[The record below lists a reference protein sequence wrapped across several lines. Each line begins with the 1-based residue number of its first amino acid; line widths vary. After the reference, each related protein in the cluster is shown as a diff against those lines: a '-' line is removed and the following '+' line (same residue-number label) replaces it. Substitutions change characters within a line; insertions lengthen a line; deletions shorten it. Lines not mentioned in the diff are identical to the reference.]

1 MTLSEPTTWLHKGIA
16 ATARWLISWSK
27 SIIFLTV
34 ALTVFLGYS
43 ATKTHLD
50 PGFNKLIPLH
60 HPYMESFLQH
70 STTFSG
76 ANRVLVSVQWKGE
89 GDIYNKEFL
98 DTLRGV
104 TDEVFFTPGVNR
116 GQVYSLFTPNVR
128 YIEIT
133 EDGFVGEVL
142 IPSRF
147 EADEEGLAH
156 VRSNVAK
163 SGQIGS
169 LVSNDLKSAMVRADL
184 MEINPQTGERLN
196 YHQVAQRLEEIRSK
210 FENDQVSIQIIGF
223 SKVLGDV
230 MDGLS
235 TVMTFFAIAFVIT
248 AILLRLYTKSTNL
261 TVVALAVALLP
272 VIWLLGL
279 LPLIG
284 YGIDPMSIL
293 VPFMIFSIGVSH
305 AVQMTGAWKLDV
317 RAGFSTQQAAE
328 LAIRKLAIPGTLAL
342 LANALGFMV
351 IMMIDIPIVH
361 ELGVTA
367 CLGVL
372 LMIITNKVF
381 LPSLLANIR
390 LEKAAMVASPAEQG
404 GRNPRWWSLSAL
416 AEPRP
421 AIISLLIAAGF
432 LAAGTYQS
440 RFLLTGDIGTGAP
453 ELHADSRYNLD
464 NDTILQNYSIG
475 MDVLSVYAEVSNLEE
490 GCLNWAVMNAV
501 ERFESRMS
509 RVDGVQSVST
519 VAGLAKI
526 ATAGNNEGNPR
537 WATLQRSEAGLRS
550 GARAL
555 SPDMGLNSEG
565 CQVLNLQVFL
575 KDHEG
580 STLTHVMKEVQD
592 FIANEQTPNVVFR
605 MAGGNAGV
613 AYATNEAVE
622 QAEVQ
627 MLGALFT
634 AITLLCWWTFR
645 SWRAVLCIIVPLALV
660 SILCN
665 ALMSL
670 LGIGLKV
677 ATLPVIALG
686 VGVGVDY
693 GIYLFESMQHEL
705 RERGVTLRESFYE
718 AMRQRGS
725 AAIFTAL
732 TMSIGVGTWAFSAL
746 KFQADMGIL
755 LAFMFLVNMLGAIFL
770 LPAMACWLNVEL
782 AETKDVRSRA
792 PVGKAGSGTGTSG
805 AGFNPSPVGASHAA
819 SGKALQPEPQ
829 AAAQSKPW

>member
-1 MTLSEPTTWLHKGIA
+1 MTLSEPTTLLNRFIA

-27 SIIFLTV
+27 SIIVLTLIAT
-34 ALTVFLGYS
+34 ALLAVS
-43 ATKTHLD
+43 AMRTHLD
-50 PGFNKLIPLH
+50 PGFNKLIPMRH
-60 HPYMESFLQH
+60 SYMEAFLKH
-70 STTFSG
+70 SATFSG
-76 ANRVLVSVQWKGE
+76 ANRILVSVEWKGQQ
-89 GDIYNKEFL
+89 GDIYNEEFL
-98 DTLRGV
+98 ETLRGV

-116 GQVYSLFTPNVR
+116 GQVYSLFTPNVK

-133 EDGFVGEVL
+133 EDGYVGEVL

-147 EADEEGLAH
+147 EANEEGLAK

-184 MEINPQTGERLN
+184 LEVDPKTGEKLD
-196 YHQVAQRLEEIRSK
+196 YHKVAQRLEEIRSK
-210 FENDQVSIQIIGF
+210 FESKDISIHIIGF

-230 MDGLS
+230 MDGLT

-248 AILLRLYTKSTNL
+248 AIMLRMYTKSTNL
-261 TVVALAVALLP
+261 TVVGLAVALLP

-305 AVQMTGAWKLDV
+305 AVQMTGAWKQDMRDGLG
-317 RAGFSTQQAAE
+317 AKLAAE
-328 LAIRKLAIPGTLAL
+328 NAIRKLAIPGTLAL

-351 IMMIDIPIVH
+351 IMQIDIPIVH

-381 LPSLLANIR
+381 LPALLANLR
-390 LEKAAMVASPAEQG
+390 LEKKAMEEKSGNVN
-404 GRNPRWWSLSAL
+404 GRNPTWWKVSAM
-416 AEPRP
+416 AESRP
-421 AIISLLIAAGF
+421 ATITLIFSLAL

-440 RFLLTGDIGTGAP
+440 RHLRTGDIGTGAP

-464 NDTILQNYSIG
+464 NDNIISNYSIG
-475 MDVLSVYAEVSNLEE
+475 MDVLSVFVETSNLDE
-490 GCLNWAVMNAV
+490 GCLNWQVMNAV
-501 ERFESRMS
+501 ERFETRMR

-519 VAGLAKI
+519 VSGLSKI
-526 ATAGNNEGNPR
+526 AASSNNEGNPR
-537 WATLQRSEAGLRS
+537 WAALQRTEAALRS
-550 GARAL
+550 GTKAL
-555 SPDMGLNSEG
+555 SPDLGLNTEG
-565 CQVLNLQVFL
+565 CKVINLQIFL

-580 STLTHVMKEVQD
+580 STLTHVVNEVRD
-592 FIANEQTPNVVFR
+592 FIAADKTPNVKFLL
-605 MAGGNAGV
+605 AGGNAGV

-622 QAEVQ
+622 KGEIQI
-627 MLGALFT
+627 LGALFT
-634 AITLLCWWTFR
+634 TITLLCWWTFR
-645 SWRAVLCIIVPLALV
+645 SWRAVLCIIVPLAIV

-677 ATLPVIALG
+677 PTLPVIALG

-705 RERGVTLRESFYE
+705 RERDITLREAFYE
-718 AMRQRGS
+718 AMRQRGN

-770 LPAMACWLNVEL
+770 LPAMAYWLNVGT
-782 AETKDVRSRA
+782 AESKARIKRLQKQPA
-792 PVGKAGSGTGTSG
+792 KAAAGSSS
-805 AGFNPSPVGASHAA
+805 AGGASHT
-819 SGKALQPEPQ
+819 GGMLKPEPQ
-829 AAAQSKPW
+829 SSVNGKV